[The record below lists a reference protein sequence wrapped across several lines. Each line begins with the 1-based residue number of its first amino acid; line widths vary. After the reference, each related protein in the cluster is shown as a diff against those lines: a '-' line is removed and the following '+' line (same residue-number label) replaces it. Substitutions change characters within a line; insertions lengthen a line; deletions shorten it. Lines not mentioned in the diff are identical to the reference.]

1 MDKTPKSV
9 SSSCNSDDGVPEAT
23 GMEKVLSDLNAL
35 KKLYGLLQR
44 LDETSRALLK
54 KLLDGA
60 TRQALLKQA
69 KALSTAS
76 DSVIPFSLGLTSPKK
91 TDQTASPSSS
101 FINNKAEMEQILS
114 DLQALTRLY
123 MLLHKGPADE
133 NLDEASRDLLMKILE
148 DATQEA
154 VRRQAKM
161 LSGSLVSPALERKLS
176 TRSDCRTR
184 HADPR
189 VRPVTSPRPSLLDIE
204 RPRRLNLQ
212 HSTVSSRSGLHVDGH
227 RHAAE
232 EHPLAR
238 LASKHSSRTALPA
251 RHRPSQEQRHSSL
264 SLHRFPAAG
273 TSRHGTV
280 TGGTRLADCR
290 DSIRRSSGRGDQWSP
305 ERSSWRSVSRE
316 LSLGPSSRL
325 HGRATPRYVETE
337 SSSSV
342 HLFERMDSGLSLSM
356 TSRHGVEHAERGVAT
371 PERSSS
377 SNTMATIQNRIRPS
391 NNLLNE
397 GSLHR
402 SAAEER
408 RTSRGRQQGSDVSS
422 ADMSSSSM
430 SSGSRS
436 SSGAASLSAST
447 SPMASPAPRPFANP
461 YYYSPPVMT
470 RGIAPPVYAPEV
482 SRSMRRRRRQEI
494 LEKRVARLRMLKD
507 KIATVFHHRHDHH
520 HHHHHLGGGHES
532 GPSSRSVVRGAGH
545 FNSPWQYFTSMFHR
559 AKGKDKNAWSRT
571 VVGVPEKRR
580 GGGGNMHALFDAVQR
595 HLKGKRR
602 APAGMKLRRKASR
615 VRGKKMHW
623 WQRGMA
629 GVTAGSRP
637 RRRLGHGKAGW
648 L

>member
-1 MDKTPKSV
+1 MDETPKSV
-9 SSSCNSDDGVPEAT
+9 SSSCNNDDGVPEAT
-23 GMEKVLSDLNAL
+23 GMEKALSDLHAL

-54 KLLDGA
+54 KLLDDA
-60 TRQALLKQA
+60 TCQALLKQA
-69 KALSTAS
+69 NALTTAS
-76 DSVIPFSLGLTSPKK
+76 DSVIRFSLGLTSPRKM
-91 TDQTASPSSS
+91 DL
-101 FINNKAEMEQILS
+101 NNKGTEMEQILS
-114 DLQALTRLY
+114 DLEALTKLY
-123 MLLHKGPADE
+123 SLLHKGPADE
-133 NLDEASRDLLMKILE
+133 NLDEASGALLMKILE

-154 VRRQAKM
+154 VRRQARRE
-161 LSGSLVSPALERKLS
+161 SSPRF
-176 TRSDCRTR
+176 CRTR

-189 VRPVTSPRPSLLDIE
+189 LRPVASPRPSLLDSE

-227 RHAAE
+227 RHEAE

-280 TGGTRLADCR
+280 TGGTRLTDRR

-305 ERSSWRSVSRE
+305 ERSSSRSSSRRSVLRE

-325 HGRATPRYVETE
+325 HGRATPRYVEAE
-337 SSSSV
+337 SSSSSSV

-377 SNTMATIQNRIRPS
+377 SNTMATIQSRIRPS
-391 NNLLNE
+391 NNLLKE

-402 SAAEER
+402 SAAEKR
-408 RTSRGRQQGSDVSS
+408 RTSRRRQQGSDVSS
-422 ADMSSSSM
+422 ADMYSSSM

-447 SPMASPAPRPFANP
+447 SPMASQAPHAFANP
-461 YYYSPPVMT
+461 YYYYSPPVMT
-470 RGIAPPVYAPEV
+470 RGIAPPVYAPKV
-482 SRSMRRRRRQEI
+482 SRSMRRRCRQEI
-494 LEKRVARLRMLKD
+494 LEKRLARLQMLKH

-520 HHHHHLGGGHES
+520 HHHHHLGGGQEA
-532 GPSSRSVVRGAGH
+532 GPSSKSVVRGAGH
-545 FNSPWQYFTSMFHR
+545 FNTPWQYFTSMFHR
-559 AKGKDKNAWSRT
+559 AKGKDKNARSRT

-580 GGGGNMHALFDAVQR
+580 GGDGNMHALFDAVQR

>member
-1 MDKTPKSV
+1 
-9 SSSCNSDDGVPEAT
+9 
-23 GMEKVLSDLNAL
+23 MEKALSDLHAL

-54 KLLDGA
+54 KLLDDA
-60 TRQALLKQA
+60 TCQALLKQA
-69 KALSTAS
+69 NALTTAS
-76 DSVIPFSLGLTSPKK
+76 DSVIRFSLGLTSPRKM
-91 TDQTASPSSS
+91 DL
-101 FINNKAEMEQILS
+101 NNKGTEMEQILS
-114 DLQALTRLY
+114 DLEALTKLY
-123 MLLHKGPADE
+123 SLLHKGPADE
-133 NLDEASRDLLMKILE
+133 NLDEASGALLMKILE

-154 VRRQAKM
+154 VRSQARM
-161 LSGSLVSPALERKLS
+161 LSGSLVSPVLERKLS
-176 TRSDCRTR
+176 TLLPDTACRS
-184 HADPR
+184 AP
-189 VRPVTSPRPSLLDIE
+189 E
-204 RPRRLNLQ
+204 
-212 HSTVSSRSGLHVDGH
+212 
-227 RHAAE
+227 
-232 EHPLAR
+232 
-238 LASKHSSRTALPA
+238 
-251 RHRPSQEQRHSSL
+251 
-264 SLHRFPAAG
+264 AG
-273 TSRHGTV
+273 GITQTQPPG
-280 TGGTRLADCR
+280 
-290 DSIRRSSGRGDQWSP
+290 Q
-305 ERSSWRSVSRE
+305 
-316 LSLGPSSRL
+316 L
-325 HGRATPRYVETE
+325 HGRATPRYVEAE
-337 SSSSV
+337 SSSSSSV

-377 SNTMATIQNRIRPS
+377 SNTMATIQSRIRPS
-391 NNLLNE
+391 NNLLKE

-408 RTSRGRQQGSDVSS
+408 RTSRRRQQGSDVSS
-422 ADMSSSSM
+422 ADMYSSSM

-447 SPMASPAPRPFANP
+447 SPMASPAPHAFANP
-461 YYYSPPVMT
+461 YYYYSPPVMT
-470 RGIAPPVYAPEV
+470 RGIAPPVYAPKV

-494 LEKRVARLRMLKD
+494 LEKRLARLQMLKH

-520 HHHHHLGGGHES
+520 HHLGGGQEA

-545 FNSPWQYFTSMFHR
+545 FNTPWQYFTSMFHR
-559 AKGKDKNAWSRT
+559 AKGKDKNARSRT
-571 VVGVPEKRR
+571 V
-580 GGGGNMHALFDAVQR
+580 R